1 MLKERPQNLAILL
14 RKAVSKLVK
23 AATSKGPLKSGAHSP
38 VLNCAALLTRLL
50 PVLFESEK
58 EHHFVETVFWRGD
71 LPASSGSAPAAETK
85 KNSVPEVVPDESTRE
100 PLAAPLIDAILA
112 LLFKHEFTLATASDT
127 AVWEGGMGGSAASG
141 KGTQYDAARADI
153 LKLFLVSCSE
163 TLFVTPGQ
171 RICLASYSL
180 CMNVDFTSPLGGMP
194 GMIRD
199 SRSENLGAAAAAAA
213 GRRRVQGGGE
223 QVAELLHVAERGGV
237 EPRPRL
243 PLQRHLQL
251 RPGRRPPPP
260 PPCARASRS
269 VCGGAPTLRAAQT
282 GCGRGSTLSPSTP
295 AVVCCVR
302 ARQSACPASR
312 APACLAWASAR
323 HGLDG

>member
-1 MLKERPQNLAILL
+1 M
-14 RKAVSKLVK
+14 
-23 AATSKGPLKSGAHSP
+23 
-38 VLNCAALLTRLL
+38 
-50 PVLFESEK
+50 
-58 EHHFVETVFWRGD
+58 
-71 LPASSGSAPAAETK
+71 
-85 KNSVPEVVPDESTRE
+85 VPDESTRE

-194 GMIRD
+194 GMSRD

-213 GRRRVQGGGE
+213 DEYKAAENKWLSYYTSRSAAVSSRVLVSLCNAIFSYDPVAARRR
-223 QVAELLHVAERGGV
+223 
-237 EPRPRL
+237 
-243 PLQRHLQL
+243 
-251 RPGRRPPPP
+251 RRPAPARRAPCAAGP
-260 PPCARASRS
+260 RRCGPRRLVAGAGPRSRRRRRRLFAVCARASRRVLLPGHLPVWPGRRLDTAWMGS
-269 VCGGAPTLRAAQT
+269 SGLPLYTGSQTLPPAPD
-282 GCGRGSTLSPSTP
+282 
-295 AVVCCVR
+295 
-302 ARQSACPASR
+302 
-312 APACLAWASAR
+312 W
-323 HGLDG
+323 